1 MAKGNIFW
9 SQATGKLGDMVIS
22 INKGQVIQRAYQKQ
36 VRNPRTR
43 GQMMQRARFANAV
56 KFYRNA
62 YENFFQFAYEDKKP
76 NESDYNAFMRH
87 NTNSIS
93 SVLKLAQ
100 VRGNFPALGQ
110 PWMITSGSMP
120 ADPYVIDFGTGI
132 PSLEIP
138 NIAPGATT
146 IGELSQGLMDDYYLV
161 NGDIVTIVVVRSSVS
176 SINEVEVPA
185 RPVWDIKQFI
195 VNNADATPISELGSY
210 LSATDHGL
218 NLDKAVQTSA
228 TWYGVVFSR
237 KSSNGLRVTDS
248 YLYGNAVVIS
258 MWHAANDPAW
268 IAEALAT
275 WDVSDEAIL
284 EGALAMESST
294 EPVITSANP
303 SQVDQ
308 IQSGATYQFNV
319 VGANL
324 QDLTAASFTSNNP
337 ALVVTAFVAS
347 ADGKSATI
355 TLRANELINSANIS
369 YNGRV
374 IFKVVAG
381 NVTLIANAN
390 PSSAAGGFDI
400 TIDGETNEM
409 QPGQAYEYPAGKQV
423 TVTARPKEGF
433 EFVHWDDS
441 PSDTEAVRQLT
452 LNANTTITG
461 YFAEM

>member
-9 SQATGKLGDMVIS
+9 SQATGRLGDMVIS

-56 KFYRNA
+56 KFYRHA
-62 YENFFQFAYEDKKP
+62 FENFFQFAFEDKKP

-87 NTNSIS
+87 NVNSIS
-93 SVLKLAQ
+93 SVLKMEQ

-110 PWMITSGSMP
+110 PWMIASGSMP
-120 ADPYVIDFGTGI
+120 ADPYVIDFGTGV

-161 NGDIVTIVVVRSSVS
+161 NGDIVTIVVVRTSVS
-176 SINEVEVPA
+176 SINEVDVPA
-185 RPVWDIKQFI
+185 RPVWDVMQFI
-195 VNNADATPISELGSY
+195 VNNADATPISELGSH

-218 NLDKAVQTSA
+218 NLDNAVQPTA

-237 KSSNGLRVTDS
+237 KTSNGLRVSDS

-258 MWHAANDPAW
+258 MWHAANDASW
-268 IAEALAT
+268 LEEALAT

-294 EPVITSANP
+294 DPVITSANP

-324 QDLTAASFTSNNP
+324 QGLTAGSFTSNNP
-337 ALVVTAFVAS
+337 ALVITAFVAS

-374 IFKVVAG
+374 IFRVVAG

-390 PSSAAGGFDI
+390 PSAQAGGFNI
-400 TIDGETNEM
+400 TVDGETNEM
-409 QPGQAYEYPAGKQV
+409 QPGQAYEYPAGTQV
-423 TVTARPKEGF
+423 TVTARPAENF
-433 EFVHWDDS
+433 EFVRWEDN
-441 PSDTEAVRQLT
+441 SDTPARQLT

-461 YFAEM
+461 YFSEM

>member
-56 KFYRNA
+56 KFYRHA
-62 YENFFQFAYEDKKP
+62 YENFFRFAYEDKKN

-120 ADPYVIDFGTGI
+120 ADPYVIDFAGI

-138 NIAPGATT
+138 NIAPDATT

-218 NLDKAVQTSA
+218 NLDSAVQTTA

-237 KSSNGLRVTDS
+237 KTTTGLRVTDS

-258 MWHAANDPAW
+258 MWHAANEATWLD
-268 IAEALAT
+268 EALAT
-275 WDVSDEAIL
+275 WAVSDEAIL

-303 SQVDQ
+303 EQVDQ
-308 IQSGATYQFNV
+308 IQSGATFQFNV

-324 QDLTAASFTSNNP
+324 QDLTAASFTSNNTD
-337 ALVVTAFVAS
+337 LVITAFVAS
-347 ADGKSATI
+347 ADGTSATV
-355 TLRANELINSANIS
+355 TLHGNALINSANIS

-374 IFKVVAG
+374 IFRVVAG
-381 NVTLIANAN
+381 NVTITAFCN
-390 PSSAAGGFDI
+390 PSPEAGGFDI
-400 TIDGETNEM
+400 TVDGETNEM
-409 QPGQAYEYPAGKQV
+409 QPGQAYEYPAGTQV
-423 TVTARPKEGF
+423 TVTARASEEY
-433 EFVHWDDS
+433 EFVRWDDNNVEAS
-441 PSDTEAVRQLT
+441 RQISLNENTEIIA
-452 LNANTTITG
+452 
-461 YFAEM
+461 YFSEM